1 MSTTTDKLALFKYDP
16 STDGA
21 QTFNIKQALN
31 DNWDKLDDAV
41 KEILITLANK
51 APGGYGLGNISGRT
65 ANGFSEITGY
75 GFYRIP
81 SESGFAPDA
90 SSNWGAVYIGANLS
104 YGTLLYAR
112 NNALMAVRSVSEG
125 KVGPIEWVN
134 PPMAVGVEYRTVE
147 RFQGKPVY
155 VKTIN
160 MGNLPGN
167 AVKQAN
173 FQSNNVVDKIVSVTG
188 QCTSDSGV
196 GISMPYHTGSG
207 PNLET
212 VIYIGAAT
220 IGKTQI
226 VTFLRDYS
234 GYKDASITVK
244 YTKLAD

>member
-1 MSTTTDKLALFKYDP
+1 
-16 STDGA
+16 
-21 QTFNIKQALN
+21 
-31 DNWDKLDDAV
+31 
-41 KEILITLANK
+41 
-51 APGGYGLGNISGRT
+51 
-65 ANGFSEITGY
+65 
-75 GFYRIP
+75 
-81 SESGFAPDA
+81 
-90 SSNWGAVYIGANLS
+90 
-104 YGTLLYAR
+104 
-112 NNALMAVRSVSEG
+112 MAVRSVSEG

-134 PPMAVGVEYRTVE
+134 PPMAVGVEYRTTE

-167 AVKQAN
+167 SVKQVN
-173 FQSNNVVDKIVSVTG
+173 FQNRNVVDKIVSVTG

-220 IGKTQI
+220 IGTAQI
-226 VTFLRDYS
+226 VTFLRDFS
-234 GYKDASITVK
+234 GYKDACITVK